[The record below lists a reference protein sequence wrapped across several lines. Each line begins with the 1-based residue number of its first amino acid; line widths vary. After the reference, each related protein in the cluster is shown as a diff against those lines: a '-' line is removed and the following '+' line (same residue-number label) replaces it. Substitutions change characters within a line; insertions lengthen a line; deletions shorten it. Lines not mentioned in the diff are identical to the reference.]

1 LRTHLFKKTLLEQAL
16 QVASLDVEAAA
27 PPSAFEMQEWVQMDL
42 LVHAEEAM
50 IMAGEWGGI
59 GEVGAVAGTVVVC
72 ETSHSKTVMIVI
84 VGEGGAVDTVVDSMV
99 YTVVETVVE
108 IMADRAEVMGTVG
121 ASMVEE

>member
-1 LRTHLFKKTLLEQAL
+1 
-16 QVASLDVEAAA
+16 
-27 PPSAFEMQEWVQMDL
+27 
-42 LVHAEEAM
+42 
-50 IMAGEWGGI
+50 
-59 GEVGAVAGTVVVC
+59 VAGTVVVG